1 MMLALARVPIA
12 RLTRTRRTWLIIASW
27 VIVAIVAAVLV
38 RARGNTSG
46 ADHVMRGSF
55 GRFVL
60 PLLEYAIVGSAVGGI
75 GMRRGIRGLVGLGSS
90 PRQAALATAVV
101 AAAACAIVGGL
112 LAAIVCAVAHGP
124 ADPPLGRDLFASTWI
139 GALGGAAYGAYFAA
153 GSAIGKGGTVRGV
166 FLAADFIVGSG
177 AGIGAALVPRGHVVA
192 LLGGPVVADL
202 PQRASSVLLVVL
214 IALWI
219 GVAVLASRRAA

>member
-12 RLTRTRRTWLIIASW
+12 RLTRTRRTWLVIAAW
-27 VIVAIVAAVLV
+27 AIVAIVAAILV

-60 PLLEYAIVGSAVGGI
+60 PLLAYAIVGAAIGGT
-75 GMRRGIRGLVGLGSS
+75 GLRRGIRGLVGLGSS
-90 PRQAALATAVV
+90 PRRAAVATAVV
-101 AAAACAIVGGL
+101 ASAACAVVGGL
-112 LAAIVCAVAHGP
+112 LAAIVCAIAHGP
-124 ADPPLGRDLFASTWI
+124 ADPPFGADLFASTWI
-139 GALGGAAYGAYFAA
+139 AALGGAAYGAYFAA
-153 GSAIGKGGTVRGV
+153 GSAIGKTGAVRGV

-192 LLGGPVVADL
+192 LLGGPHVADL
-202 PQRASSVLLVVL
+202 SQRASSVLLLAITVSWLGVVA
-214 IALWI
+214 IA
-219 GVAVLASRRAA
+219 ARRTA